1 MSNGQATLAIDRST
15 GFRVVNRRIPLHS
28 DEPTQFVDIT
38 DQIAAA
44 VRDSGI
50 SNGVVVVYAQHTTA
64 GITINE
70 AEPLLLGDMCRLL
83 DRFASREDEYQH
95 DDLSIRT
102 VNLEPNERKNGHAHC
117 QRLFIGASE
126 SVPVVDGDVQLG
138 KWQRIFFV
146 ELDGPRPRSV
156 TVQLMGI

>member
-1 MSNGQATLAIDRST
+1 MDRAT
-15 GFRVVNRRIPLHS
+15 GFRVVNKRIAIHS
-28 DEPTQFVDIT
+28 DEATQFVDIT
-38 DQIAAA
+38 DQVRAA
-44 VRDSGI
+44 VADSGVT
-50 SNGVVVVYAQHTTA
+50 NGIVVIYAQHTTA

-83 DRFASREDEYQH
+83 DRFASREDAYEH

-126 SVPVVDGDVQLG
+126 NVPIVGGDVQLG

-156 TVQLMGI
+156 TLQLLGL